1 MDYVEAAA
9 ARETTMTSGSFDDAL
24 SVQTEAILQRFNQ
37 VFLTHDPAALPEL
50 VADNC
55 IIENTQPAPD
65 GSRHEGKDACIA
77 VWTQIATNPGI
88 HFEPESIIAR
98 GDRGEIRW
106 RLVWGPDHASS
117 VRGVNLMRVRDGR
130 IIEAQGYVKGA

>member
-1 MDYVEAAA
+1 
-9 ARETTMTSGSFDDAL
+9 MTSTTYNDAA
-24 SVQTEAILQRFNQ
+24 SAATEAILQRFNQ
-37 VFLTHDPAALPEL
+37 VFLTHNPDALREL
-50 VADNC
+50 VADDC
-55 IIENTQPAPD
+55 VIENTQPAPD

-77 VWTQIATNPGI
+77 LWTQIATTPGI

-106 RLVWGPDHASS
+106 RLVWGPERKDS

-130 IIEAQGYVKGA
+130 IVEAQGYVKGA

>member
-1 MDYVEAAA
+1 M
-9 ARETTMTSGSFDDAL
+9 ARASFNDAE
-24 SVQTEAILQRFNQ
+24 SRQTEAVLRRFNQ
-37 VFLTHDPAALPEL
+37 VFITHDPAALAEL
-50 VADNC
+50 VADDC

-65 GSRHEGKDACIA
+65 GSRHEGKDAC
-77 VWTQIATNPGI
+77 VDLWTRIATTSGV

-106 RLVWGPDHASS
+106 RLIWGPDRLDS

-130 IIEAQGYVKGA
+130 IVEVQGYIKGP